1 LTGSLHS
8 VIPNRISYALGLR
21 GPSMTVD
28 SACSSSLVAAH
39 LACQAL
45 RSRDCDAALVGGVN
59 LMITPHVTV
68 ALSKGGFM
76 SPTGHCW
83 TFDAN
88 ADGFV
93 RSEGC
98 AVIMLKRLSDAVAA
112 GDRVLGVIRG
122 SAVNQDG
129 TSTTLSAPNGLAQAD
144 LVRAALRSAG
154 LTPDDIHVLEAHGT

>member
-1 LTGSLHS
+1 IEHAGIPLSALRGTTTGVYFSSYHNDYGLLQYADLNNVSGRTLTGSLHS

-83 TFDAN
+83 TF
-88 ADGFV
+88 
-93 RSEGC
+93 
-98 AVIMLKRLSDAVAA
+98 
-112 GDRVLGVIRG
+112 
-122 SAVNQDG
+122 
-129 TSTTLSAPNGLAQAD
+129 
-144 LVRAALRSAG
+144 
-154 LTPDDIHVLEAHGT
+154 